1 MDRQQRP
8 EWQKPALTVVLR
20 HRPEEAVMSNC
31 KDIAQMG
38 PNGEDGRCRYISGG
52 CFDCFAQFPS

>member
-20 HRPEEAVMSNC
+20 HRPEEAVMTNC
-31 KDIAQMG
+31 KDVAQSG
-38 PNGEDGRCRYISGG
+38 FNSQDAACRYISGG
-52 CFDCFAQFPS
+52 CSNCYTQFPS